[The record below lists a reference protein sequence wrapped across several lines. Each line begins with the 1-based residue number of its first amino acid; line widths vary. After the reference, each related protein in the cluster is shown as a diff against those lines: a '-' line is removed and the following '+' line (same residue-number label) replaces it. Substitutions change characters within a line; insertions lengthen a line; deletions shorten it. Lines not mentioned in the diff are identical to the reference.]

1 MIRILDCPKFSDI
14 PGLIGYHHRLRWR
27 VRDRGYRRLLAQRM
41 QGRPLLQR
49 WRILKE
55 SFYQFLQI
63 FITAMFV
70 MGIAE
75 SLTVDRKTREIALL
89 CKNRTIKLWAW
100 LQPVFKL
107 LFRGFRQFKLKNRW
121 HFHKFQE
128 KFQEQMYLY
137 FLDLRL
143 LTQRNLALELPYS
156 TNFKVHLRSLWAF
169 KNCSVGTRSKLRVIP
184 FRADTLSWFLYTKCN
199 TFKTKMLMWR

>member
-1 MIRILDCPKFSDI
+1 MTPLRHTEHLKVVKF
-14 PGLIGYHHRLRWR
+14 
-27 VRDRGYRRLLAQRM
+27 
-41 QGRPLLQR
+41 RP
-49 WRILKE
+49 IICDT
-55 SFYQFLQI
+55 FLQI
-63 FITAMFV
+63 FISAMFV

-89 CKNRTIKLWAW
+89 CKNRTIKLWTW
-100 LQPVFKL
+100 FQPVFKL
-107 LFRGFRQFKLKNRW
+107 LFRGFRQFKLKNGW

-128 KFQEQMYLY
+128 KFQEQMYPY

-156 TNFKVHLRSLWAF
+156 TNFKAHLRSLWAF

-199 TFKTKMLMWR
+199 TFKTKMLMLR